1 MSAADR
7 SAVESVD
14 LAQPSF
20 TERVV
25 SRVTYPA
32 DNPFAALTVYY
43 LLLFSAAGTLLWF
56 VPDLRQ
62 IVSGERLAQMIAGGQ
77 QNSLSLNAPAGSG
90 GRLAFGWMFT
100 VYMLVSMLG
109 CFALM
114 LPTSWVYMATRQKK
128 GFNQAM
134 VQTLII
140 LAMAVTGVVVIVRN
154 SLALAFSLAGIVGAV
169 RFRNSLP
176 DTRDTLYVFLAIGV
190 GLASG
195 VEALGAAAVLSV
207 VFNYTVLALNRTD
220 YGMCELG
227 KSSRP
232 LLLTHAGPPPT
243 GKEKTNGKKAD
254 FNGVLVVRTRQAN
267 ETMRR
272 LPTFLD
278 QEFKRWTLAEVE
290 TSRKGRGHLK
300 YLVRTR
306 KGTTPEQLEDA
317 ILDVGGEDI
326 IGVKVH

>member
-1 MSAADR
+1 MTYSATSLDPRPSIPERIVDR
-7 SAVESVD
+7 
-14 LAQPSF
+14 F
-20 TERVV
+20 
-25 SRVTYPA
+25 TYPA
-32 DNPFAALTVYY
+32 DHPFTALTGYY
-43 LLLFSAAGTLLWF
+43 LLLLAVGAALLYF
-56 VPDLRQ
+56 IPALRQ
-62 IVSGERLAQMIAGGQ
+62 VVSGERLAEMIAGGA
-77 QNSLSLNAPAGSG
+77 QNSLSFQSG
-90 GRLAFGWMFT
+90 TSPSMTFGWMFA

-109 CFALM
+109 SFALM

-128 GFNQAM
+128 GFDQTM

-207 VFNYTVLALNRTD
+207 VFNYTVLLLNRSD

-232 LLLTHAGPPPT
+232 LLLTHPGTTPSSRERT
-243 GKEKTNGKKAD
+243 GKKPD
-254 FNGVLVVRTRQAN
+254 FNGVIVVRTRKAS

-272 LPTFLD
+272 LPAFLD
-278 QEFKRWTLAEVE
+278 QELKRWTLAEVE
-290 TSRKGRGHLK
+290 SSNRKGRSHLK
-300 YLVRTR
+300 YLVRLR
-306 KGTTPEQLEDA
+306 KETSPEQLEDA
-317 ILDVGGEDI
+317 ILEIGGEDI

>member
-1 MSAADR
+1 MTAATQP
-7 SAVESVD
+7 
-14 LAQPSF
+14 AQPSIP
-20 TERVV
+20 ERIVN
-25 SRVTYPA
+25 RFTYPA
-32 DNPFAALTVYY
+32 DHPFTALTGYY
-43 LLLFSAAGTLLWF
+43 LLLFAVSATLMYFL
-56 VPDLRQ
+56 PGLRQ
-62 IVSGERLAQMIAGGQ
+62 VVSGERLAELIAGGA
-77 QNSLSLNAPAGSG
+77 QNSLSFESG
-90 GRLAFGWMFT
+90 TSQSMAFGLMFA

-109 CFALM
+109 SFALM
-114 LPTSWVYMATRQKK
+114 LPSSWVYMATRQKK
-128 GFNQAM
+128 GFDQTM

-176 DTRDTLYVFLAIGV
+176 DTRDTLYVFLSIGV

-207 VFNYTVLALNRTD
+207 VFNYTVLLLNRSD

-232 LLLTHAGPPPT
+232 LLLTHPGTAPSA
-243 GKEKTNGKKAD
+243 KEKNGKKPD
-254 FNGVLVVRTRQAN
+254 FNGVIVVRTRKAS

-272 LPTFLD
+272 LPAFLD
-278 QEFKRWTLAEVE
+278 QELKRWTLAEVE
-290 TSRKGRGHLK
+290 SSDKKGRAHLK
-300 YLVRTR
+300 YLVRLR
-306 KGTTPEQLEDA
+306 KETSPEQLEDA
-317 ILDVGGEDI
+317 ILEIGGEDI

>member
-1 MSAADR
+1 MTEPAA
-7 SAVESVD
+7 SYASPG
-14 LAQPSF
+14 QPSV
-20 TERVV
+20 TERIVN
-25 SRVTYPA
+25 RFTYPA
-32 DNPFAALTVYY
+32 DHPFVALTGYY
-43 LLLFSAAGTLLWF
+43 LLLFSVAGVLMYF
-56 VPDLRQ
+56 VPELRQ
-62 IVSGERLAQMIAGGQ
+62 VVSGERLARMIAGGN
-77 QNSLSLNAPAGSG
+77 QNTLSFQSDPG
-90 GRLAFGWMFT
+90 GQIPFGWLFSI
-100 VYMLVSMLG
+100 YMLVSMLG
-109 CFALM
+109 SFALM

-128 GFNQAM
+128 GFDQTM

-207 VFNYTVLALNRTD
+207 VFNYTVLGLSRAD

-232 LLLTHAGPPPT
+232 LLLTHNGPVPSR
-243 GKEKTNGKKAD
+243 EKNGKRPD
-254 FNGVLVVRTRQAN
+254 FNGVLVVRTRNAG

-272 LPTFLD
+272 LPDFFD
-278 QEFKRWTLAEVE
+278 QELKRWTLAEVE
-290 TSRKGRGHLK
+290 SSKKGRAHLK
-300 YLVRTR
+300 YLVRLR
-306 KGTTPEQLEDA
+306 KETTPEQLEDA
-317 ILDVGGEDI
+317 ILQVGGEDI

>member
-1 MSAADR
+1 MTVGTQPVMQR
-7 SAVESVD
+7 SI
-14 LAQPSF
+14 
-20 TERVV
+20 TERIVN
-25 SRVTYPA
+25 RFTYPA
-32 DNPFAALTVYY
+32 DHPFTALTAYY
-43 LLLFSAAGTLLWF
+43 LLLFAVGGALMYF
-56 VPDLRQ
+56 FPALRQ
-62 IVSGERLAQMIAGGQ
+62 VVSGERLAEMIAGGA
-77 QNSLSLNAPAGSG
+77 QNTLSFQTGTGSSI
-90 GRLAFGWMFT
+90 AFGWMFT
-100 VYMLVSMLG
+100 LYMLVSMLG

-114 LPTSWVYMATRQKK
+114 FPTSWVYMATRQRK
-128 GFNQAM
+128 GFNQTM

-207 VFNYTVLALNRTD
+207 VFNYTVLLLNRTD

-232 LLLTHAGPPPT
+232 LLLTHPGQAT
-243 GKEKTNGKKAD
+243 VSKEKNGKRAD
-254 FNGVLVVRTRQAN
+254 FNGVLVVRTRQAD
-267 ETMRR
+267 ETIRR
-272 LPTFLD
+272 LRSFLD
-278 QEFKRWTLAEVE
+278 QELKRWSLVE
-290 TSRKGRGHLK
+290 IESTSRKGRAHLK
-300 YLVRTR
+300 YLVRMR
-306 KGTTPEQLEDA
+306 KDTAPEQLEDA
-317 ILDVGGEDI
+317 ILEIGGEDI

>member
-1 MSAADR
+1 MSTAPVG
-7 SAVESVD
+7 S
-14 LAQPSF
+14 AQPSF
-20 TERVV
+20 TERIVN
-25 SRVTYPA
+25 RFTYPA
-32 DNPFAALTVYY
+32 DHPFVALTGYY
-43 LLLFSAAGTLLWF
+43 ILLFGVTGTLLWF
-56 VPDLRQ
+56 VPELRQ
-62 IVSGERLAQMIAGGQ
+62 VVSGQRLAEMLQAGEP
-77 QNSLSLNAPAGSG
+77 NSLPLTSAPNSIG
-90 GRLAFGWMFT
+90 FGWMFT
-100 VYMLVSMLG
+100 LYMGVSMLG

-114 LPTSWVYMATRQKK
+114 LPCSWVYMATRQKK
-128 GFNQAM
+128 GFDQTM

-232 LLLTHAGPPPT
+232 LLLTHT
-243 GKEKTNGKKAD
+243 GTPAAAKDKGNAKRPD
-254 FNGVLVVRTRQAN
+254 FNGVLVIRTREAS

-272 LPTFLD
+272 LPVFLD
-278 QEFKRWTLAEVE
+278 QELKRWTLAEVE
-290 TSRKGRGHLK
+290 TSKKGRAHLK

-317 ILDVGGEDI
+317 VMQVGGDDI

>member
-1 MSAADR
+1 MTEPETSNT
-7 SAVESVD
+7 SQPTF
-14 LAQPSF
+14 AQRIVKRF
-20 TERVV
+20 
-25 SRVTYPA
+25 TYPA
-32 DNPFAALTVYY
+32 DHPFVALTGYY
-43 LLLFSAAGTLLWF
+43 ILLFSLGALLLWF
-56 VPDLRQ
+56 VPALRQ
-62 IVSGERLAQMIAGGQ
+62 VVSGDRLAAMIAGVQ
-77 QNSLSLNAPAGSG
+77 QNSIPLTGAAEPPG
-90 GRLAFGWMFT
+90 FGWMFS
-100 VYMLVSMLG
+100 VYMLVSMVG

-128 GFNQAM
+128 GFDQTM

-176 DTRDTLYVFLAIGV
+176 DTRDTLYVFLSIGV

-232 LLLTHAGPPPT
+232 LLLTHT
-243 GKEKTNGKKAD
+243 GATAPGREKNAKRPD
-254 FNGVLVVRTRQAN
+254 FNGVLVVRTRQVN

-272 LPTFLD
+272 LPPFLD

-290 TSRKGRGHLK
+290 SSKKRSHLK

-317 ILDVGGEDI
+317 ILEVGGEDI

>member
-1 MSAADR
+1 MTEPAIVTSIPGR
-7 SAVESVD
+7 
-14 LAQPSF
+14 PSF
-20 TERVV
+20 TERFVKRI
-25 SRVTYPA
+25 SFPA
-32 DNPFAALTVYY
+32 DHPFAALTAYY
-43 LLLFSAAGTLLWF
+43 LLLFAAGGLLMYLI
-56 VPDLRQ
+56 PELRQ
-62 IVSGERLAQMIAGGQ
+62 VVSGERLAAMLGGGD
-77 QNSLSLNAPAGSG
+77 QNSLSFKSAPGSQIP
-90 GRLAFGWMFT
+90 FGWIFS

-109 CFALM
+109 SFALM

-128 GFNQAM
+128 GFDQSM

-232 LLLTHAGPPPT
+232 LLLTHAGAHP
-243 GKEKTNGKKAD
+243 GMKDKNGRRPD
-254 FNGVLVVRTRQAN
+254 FNGVLVVRTRQVN

-278 QEFKRWTLAEVE
+278 QELKRWTLAEVE
-290 TSRKGRGHLK
+290 STKQTRGHLK
-300 YLVRTR
+300 YLVRLR
-306 KGTTPEQLEDA
+306 KETTPEQLEDA
-317 ILDVGGEDI
+317 ILDVGGADI

>member
-1 MSAADR
+1 MRTAERTTPEPVGS
-7 SAVESVD
+7 
-14 LAQPSF
+14 AQPSF
-20 TERVV
+20 TARIVN
-25 SRVTYPA
+25 RFTYPA
-32 DNPFAALTVYY
+32 DHPFVALTGYY
-43 LLLFSAAGTLLWF
+43 ILLFSVAGALLWF
-56 VPDLRQ
+56 VPELRQ
-62 IVSGERLAQMIAGGQ
+62 VVSGERLAAMIAGGEP
-77 QNSLSLNAPAGSG
+77 NSLPLTSEPRAIG
-90 GRLAFGWMFT
+90 FGWMFT
-100 VYMLVSMLG
+100 VYMGVSMLG

-114 LPTSWVYMATRQKK
+114 LPSSWVYMATRQKK
-128 GFNQAM
+128 AFDQTM

-207 VFNYTVLALNRTD
+207 AFNYTVLALNRAD

-232 LLLTHAGPPPT
+232 LLLTHTAT
-243 GKEKTNGKKAD
+243 AAAAKEKGNGRRPD
-254 FNGVLVVRTRQAN
+254 FNGVLVIRTRQAS

-272 LPTFLD
+272 LPIFLD
-278 QEFKRWTLAEVE
+278 QELKRWTLAEVE
-290 TSRKGRGHLK
+290 TSKKGRAHLK

-317 ILDVGGEDI
+317 VMQGGGEDI

>member
-1 MSAADR
+1 MSHVDR
-7 SAVESVD
+7 PAMAPGD
-14 LAQPSF
+14 PGPPTF
-20 TERVV
+20 TEKIA
-25 SRVTYPA
+25 SRMTYPA
-32 DNPFAALTVYY
+32 DHPFTALTLYY
-43 LLLFSAAGTLLWF
+43 AVLFAAAGTLLWF
-56 VPDLRQ
+56 VPELRQ
-62 IVSGERLAQMIAGGQ
+62 IVSGERLARMIAGGS
-77 QNSLSLNAPAGSG
+77 QNTLSFAPSSD
-90 GRLAFGWMFT
+90 GRIPFGWMFS

-109 CFALM
+109 SFALM
-114 LPTSWVYMATRQKK
+114 LPTSWVYMATRQRK
-128 GFNQAM
+128 GFNQSM

-207 VFNYTVLALNRTD
+207 VFNYTVLALSRTD

-232 LLLTHAGPPPT
+232 LLLTHPGATTP
-243 GKEKTNGKKAD
+243 GKEKNGKRPD
-254 FNGVLVVRTRQAN
+254 FNGVLVVRTRQAH

-272 LPTFLD
+272 LPSFLD

-290 TSRKGRGHLK
+290 TSKKGRAHLK

>member
-1 MSAADR
+1 MSATER
-7 SAVESVD
+7 PAVESVD
-14 LAQPSF
+14 LAQPTF
-20 TERVV
+20 TERFV
-25 SRVTYPA
+25 SRFTYPA
-32 DNPFAALTVYY
+32 DHPFASLTGYY
-43 LLLFSAAGTLLWF
+43 LLLFTAAGTLLWF

-62 IVSGERLAQMIAGGQ
+62 IVSGERLAQMIAGAQ
-77 QNSLSLNAPAGSG
+77 QNAFPPAA
-90 GRLAFGWMFT
+90 GRISFGWMFT
-100 VYMLVSMLG
+100 LYMLVSMLG

-128 GFNQAM
+128 GFDQTM

-195 VEALGAAAVLSV
+195 VEALGAAAVLSI
-207 VFNYTVLALNRTD
+207 VFNYTVLALNRSD

-227 KSSRP
+227 RSSRP
-232 LLLTHAGPPPT
+232 LLLTHATTPSP
-243 GKEKTNGKKAD
+243 GKGGNGKRAD
-254 FNGVLVVRTRQAN
+254 FNGVLVVRTRQAT

-278 QEFKRWTLAEVE
+278 QELKRWTLAEVE
-290 TSRKGRGHLK
+290 TSKKGRAHLK

-317 ILDVGGEDI
+317 ILEVGGEDI

>member
-1 MSAADR
+1 MTYSATSLDPRPSIPERIVDR
-7 SAVESVD
+7 
-14 LAQPSF
+14 F
-20 TERVV
+20 
-25 SRVTYPA
+25 TYPA
-32 DNPFAALTVYY
+32 DHPFTALTGYY
-43 LLLFSAAGTLLWF
+43 LLLLAVGAALLYF
-56 VPDLRQ
+56 IPALRQ
-62 IVSGERLAQMIAGGQ
+62 VVSGERLAEMIAGGA
-77 QNSLSLNAPAGSG
+77 QNSLSFQSG
-90 GRLAFGWMFT
+90 TSPSMTFGWMFA

-109 CFALM
+109 SFALM

-128 GFNQAM
+128 GFDQTM

-207 VFNYTVLALNRTD
+207 VFNYTVLLLNRSD

-232 LLLTHAGPPPT
+232 LLLTHPGTTPSSR
-243 GKEKTNGKKAD
+243 ERNGKKPD
-254 FNGVLVVRTRQAN
+254 FNGVIVVRTRKAS

-272 LPTFLD
+272 LPAFLD
-278 QEFKRWTLAEVE
+278 QELKRWTLAEVE
-290 TSRKGRGHLK
+290 SSNRKGRSHLK
-300 YLVRTR
+300 YLVRLR
-306 KGTTPEQLEDA
+306 KETSPEQLEDA
-317 ILDVGGEDI
+317 ILEIGGEDI

>member
-1 MSAADR
+1 MRTAER
-7 SAVESVD
+7 TTVGPVGPV
-14 LAQPSF
+14 QPSF
-20 TERVV
+20 TERIVN
-25 SRVTYPA
+25 RFTYPA
-32 DNPFAALTVYY
+32 DHPFVALTGYY
-43 LLLFSAAGTLLWF
+43 ILLFSVAGTLLWF
-56 VPDLRQ
+56 VPELRQ
-62 IVSGERLAQMIAGGQ
+62 VVSGERLASMIQGGEP
-77 QNSLSLNAPAGSG
+77 NNLPLTSAPRGIG
-90 GRLAFGWMFT
+90 FGWMFT
-100 VYMLVSMLG
+100 VYMGVSMLG
-109 CFALM
+109 SFALM
-114 LPTSWVYMATRQKK
+114 LPASWVYMATRQKK
-128 GFNQAM
+128 GFDQTM

-140 LAMAVTGVVVIVRN
+140 LAMAVTGVVVVVRN

-207 VFNYTVLALNRTD
+207 IFNYTVLALNRTD

-232 LLLTHAGPPPT
+232 LLLTHTAAPAAGKDKDK
-243 GKEKTNGKKAD
+243 GNGRRAD
-254 FNGVLVVRTRQAN
+254 FNGVLVIRTKQAS

-272 LPTFLD
+272 LPTFFD
-278 QEFKRWTLAEVE
+278 QELKRWTLAEVE
-290 TSRKGRGHLK
+290 TSKKGRAHLK

-317 ILDVGGEDI
+317 VMQVGGDDI

>member
-1 MSAADR
+1 MTEPAISSSSPVR
-7 SAVESVD
+7 
-14 LAQPSF
+14 PSF

-25 SRVTYPA
+25 KRFSYPA
-32 DNPFAALTVYY
+32 DHPFTALTMYY
-43 LLLFSAAGTLLWF
+43 LLLFTAGGVLMYLI
-56 VPDLRQ
+56 PQLRQ
-62 IVSGERLAQMIAGGQ
+62 VVSGERLAAMLSGGNQ
-77 QNSLSLNAPAGSG
+77 DSLAFKPEAGSQIP
-90 GRLAFGWMFT
+90 FGWIFSL
-100 VYMLVSMLG
+100 YMLVSMLG
-109 CFALM
+109 SFALM

-128 GFNQAM
+128 GFDQTM

-207 VFNYTVLALNRTD
+207 VFNYTVLGLSRTD

-232 LLLTHAGPPPT
+232 LLLTH
-243 GKEKTNGKKAD
+243 NGANPGMKDKNGRRPD
-254 FNGVLVVRTRQAN
+254 FNGVLVVRSRQVN
-267 ETMRR
+267 ETLRR

-278 QEFKRWTLAEVE
+278 QELKRWTLAEVE
-290 TSRKGRGHLK
+290 SSKKTRGHIK
-300 YLVRTR
+300 YLVRLR
-306 KGTTPEQLEDA
+306 KETTPEQLEDA
-317 ILDVGGEDI
+317 ILEVGGADI